1 MEWGLEQLTM
11 AEYDPY
17 AGRRPALGLH
27 GQVRGLR
34 SRPGAPLAQSN
45 LNQTGAGYG
54 ATPRGITPVSNWESL
69 FKNRITGAN
78 SATGQVY
85 TPPGAQGGTGDPAG
99 GAGVAGPTG
108 GGASLET
115 LASGGVM
122 PHTQR
127 WSQPVPAT
135 PDIQA
140 GGGFITG
147 DPQAIA
153 NKYST
158 GEERAMNLRNMPST
172 NYGYG
177 WNSAFTQPRN
187 DEE

>member
-1 MEWGLEQLTM
+1 M

-34 SRPGAPLAQSN
+34 SRPGAPLAQPN
-45 LNQTGAGYG
+45 LNQTGQGYG
-54 ATPRGITPVSNWESL
+54 PLAHGAGTPFSNWDSL
-69 FKNRITGAN
+69 FYNRITQNNPLAPGRPA
-78 SATGQVY
+78 Q
-85 TPPGAQGGTGDPAG
+85 PPGQQNNGGGPAGDPTGA
-99 GAGVAGPTG
+99 AGVAGPTG

-177 WNSAFTQPRN
+177 WNSAFTQPGN
-187 DEE
+187 DGE